1 MKSNDAMTTLA
12 LDLDGTLISCEE
24 RHCALMKQLC
34 REDGMDEDFISRYWA
49 AKREGASN
57 MVALH
62 ALGHPAPD
70 ARAAAWNRSIEHWP
84 WLGYDRL
91 LPGVM
96 DALAALARDET
107 NIVVL
112 TARSQP
118 FFLRQQ
124 LDRLGL
130 MPHLDALLVV
140 PPNDAATAKAR
151 ALRELKALAFIGDT
165 ESDADAAERAGMP
178 FLALNGG
185 MRSSAFWRARGR
197 VSYPDLGAALA
208 ALPRP

>member
-1 MKSNDAMTTLA
+1 MTTLA
-12 LDLDGTLISCEE
+12 LDLDGTLISCEA
-24 RHCALMKQLC
+24 RHCALMRQLC
-34 REDGMDEDFISRYWA
+34 RDDGVADDFIPRYWA

-57 MVALH
+57 LVALR
-62 ALGHPAPD
+62 ALGHAAPE
-70 ARAAAWNRSIEHWP
+70 ARAAAWNRNIEHWP

-91 LPGVM
+91 LPGVAG
-96 DALAALARDET
+96 ALAALARDE
-107 NIVVL
+107 IRVVVL

-130 MPHLDALLVV
+130 TPHLDALLVV
-140 PPNDAATAKAR
+140 PPRDAVAAKAA

-165 ESDADAAERAGMP
+165 ESDADAADRAGTP
-178 FLALNGG
+178 FLALDGG
-185 MRSSAFWRARGR
+185 MRSSAFWRARGHTPH
-197 VSYPDLGAALA
+197 SELGAALA